1 MSAYLSL
8 PVFLALYLGHRIWHH
23 QDKWMYPVDEI
34 DLQSGLEEVEL
45 EGECEGEKP
54 VRKWVDILKS
64 PFQ

>member
-1 MSAYLSL
+1 
-8 PVFLALYLGHRIWHH
+8 
-23 QDKWMYPVDEI
+23 MYPVDEI

-45 EGECEGEKP
+45 EAECEGEIP